1 MKKLKLLSSI
11 TNKINKIGILT
22 NRKTNKEKKN
32 ELMIIKNPQDI
43 DNIIQKIKSI
53 FDARKFENNT
63 ERNSNKIEKLQNYI
77 LAIEKSILDNNNFN
91 HNLFQY
97 LLDSKLIPILSENLN
112 IYSYKISNIIIIF
125 IQKIIFLDE
134 IFLIIN
140 KIKEETILTN
150 PKIVSS
156 LKKIIFELEN
166 NLKKVNIIDINSDL
180 YNLITTGILPF
191 LNELFQKIIKYQNLF
206 YALMNNSTTININ
219 LELQLF
225 DILFILFKFEP
236 QIKDRSART
245 YIRKNLLRF
254 ITNFNFQNRKELL
267 KKLIN
272 QVIVNLIEYYQN
284 FLLLSIKDIDD
295 NYKVINNFPL
305 NLSEN
310 DVMKLISDDTL
321 SYLEFFNII
330 VNNFLEKD
338 LKVYLI
344 DLLYNNFLCKYILEE
359 IINLANDISYKARS
373 TLLIEYIYFLSKS
386 IKHHDINILFFY
398 FFFGYNI
405 NNEQDD
411 SDINFCKII
420 SKSNNN
426 YESIRA
432 FFTLIFDSNNANLL
446 ILLMKTL
453 TNLVKRIPYIFIT
466 EMVSPFYLFYLNK
479 KKASDKDF
487 EETLEKITK
496 KPEHISLLEV
506 IKIIMPQNFS
516 ITPKNWIYYFIKN
529 LEINY
534 GKNINNLNQ
543 MNNNIIQDFIN
554 DSSLMNKSDGNMSN
568 ISYNYKN
575 MVNISNYSFSDYNN
589 DSIFSSRNNNLNES
603 IFGNNTLK
611 ENENEIINISIENKF
626 SYILNNTIFASRV
639 KFFELFIKKFKNYV
653 ENKYEEN
660 LYLSEFFVEIFSFLT
675 PLSLFNDELQLY
687 NIYSWGAFSKK
698 NNDKLSEISATG
710 ILNNIKNQ
718 IDKKVLEIFT
728 KEEIDNF
735 EYFLNDKN
743 YEIFDMN
750 VDLNSDLG
758 KRIELLKNIKLYNEI
773 FKDFSSNIFSKIL
786 NDESNHYWIKGI
798 KNSPKNNE

>member
-22 NRKTNKEKKN
+22 NRKTNKENKN
-32 ELMIIKNPQDI
+32 ELIIIKNPQDI

-63 ERNSNKIEKLQNYI
+63 ERNSNKIEKLQNYL
-77 LAIEKSILDNNNFN
+77 LAIEKSLLDNNNFN

-191 LNELFQKIIKYQNLF
+191 LNELFQKIIQYQNLF

-236 QIKDRSART
+236 QIKDRSARA

-254 ITNFNFQNRKELL
+254 ITNFNFQNRKELF

-272 QVIVNLIEYYQN
+272 QVILNLIEYYQN
-284 FLLLSIKDIDD
+284 FLFLSIKDIDD
-295 NYKVINNFPL
+295 NYKIINNFPL

-310 DVMKLISDDTL
+310 DVMELISDDTL

-330 VNNFLEKD
+330 MNNFLEKD

-386 IKHHDINILFFY
+386 IKHYDINILLFY
-398 FFFGYNI
+398 FFFGYNLS
-405 NNEQDD
+405 NEQDD
-411 SDINFCKII
+411 TDINFSKII

-432 FFTLIFDSNNANLL
+432 FFTLIFDSNNSNLL

-453 TNLVKRIPYIFIT
+453 TNLAKRIPYIFIT

-487 EETLEKITK
+487 EEILEKITK
-496 KPEHISLLEV
+496 KPEHTSLLEV

-516 ITPKNWIYYFIKN
+516 ISPKNWIYYFIKN

-626 SYILNNTIFASRV
+626 SYILNNTTFASRV

-653 ENKYEEN
+653 DNKYEEN

-798 KNSPKNNE
+798 KNNPKNNE

>member
-63 ERNSNKIEKLQNYI
+63 ERNSNKIEKLQNYL
-77 LAIEKSILDNNNFN
+77 LAIEKSLLDNNNFN

-236 QIKDRSART
+236 QIKDRSARA

-272 QVIVNLIEYYQN
+272 QVILNLIEYYQN

-295 NYKVINNFPL
+295 NYKIINNFPL

-310 DVMKLISDDTL
+310 DVMELISDDTL

-330 VNNFLEKD
+330 MNNFLEKD

-373 TLLIEYIYFLSKS
+373 TLLIEYIYFLSKN
-386 IKHHDINILFFY
+386 IKHYDINILFFY
-398 FFFGYNI
+398 FFFGYNL

-411 SDINFCKII
+411 TDINFSKII

-432 FFTLIFDSNNANLL
+432 FFTLIFDSNNTNLL

-516 ITPKNWIYYFIKN
+516 ISPKNWIYYFIKN

-543 MNNNIIQDFIN
+543 MNNSIIQDFIN

-611 ENENEIINISIENKF
+611 ENENEIINISMENKF

-653 ENKYEEN
+653 DNKYEEN

-798 KNSPKNNE
+798 KNNPKNNE

>member
-1 MKKLKLLSSI
+1 
-11 TNKINKIGILT
+11 
-22 NRKTNKEKKN
+22 
-32 ELMIIKNPQDI
+32 
-43 DNIIQKIKSI
+43 
-53 FDARKFENNT
+53 
-63 ERNSNKIEKLQNYI
+63 
-77 LAIEKSILDNNNFN
+77 
-91 HNLFQY
+91 
-97 LLDSKLIPILSENLN
+97 
-112 IYSYKISNIIIIF
+112 
-125 IQKIIFLDE
+125 
-134 IFLIIN
+134 
-140 KIKEETILTN
+140 
-150 PKIVSS
+150 
-156 LKKIIFELEN
+156 
-166 NLKKVNIIDINSDL
+166 
-180 YNLITTGILPF
+180 
-191 LNELFQKIIKYQNLF
+191 
-206 YALMNNSTTININ
+206 
-219 LELQLF
+219 
-225 DILFILFKFEP
+225 
-236 QIKDRSART
+236 
-245 YIRKNLLRF
+245 
-254 ITNFNFQNRKELL
+254 
-267 KKLIN
+267 
-272 QVIVNLIEYYQN
+272 
-284 FLLLSIKDIDD
+284 
-295 NYKVINNFPL
+295 
-305 NLSEN
+305 
-310 DVMKLISDDTL
+310 
-321 SYLEFFNII
+321 
-330 VNNFLEKD
+330 
-338 LKVYLI
+338 
-344 DLLYNNFLCKYILEE
+344 
-359 IINLANDISYKARS
+359 
-373 TLLIEYIYFLSKS
+373 
-386 IKHHDINILFFY
+386 
-398 FFFGYNI
+398 
-405 NNEQDD
+405 
-411 SDINFCKII
+411 
-420 SKSNNN
+420 
-426 YESIRA
+426 
-432 FFTLIFDSNNANLL
+432 
-446 ILLMKTL
+446 
-453 TNLVKRIPYIFIT
+453 
-466 EMVSPFYLFYLNK
+466 MVSPFYLFYLNK

-516 ITPKNWIYYFIKN
+516 ISPKNWIYYFIKN

-543 MNNNIIQDFIN
+543 INNNIIQDFIN

-568 ISYNYKN
+568 LSYNYKN

-611 ENENEIINISIENKF
+611 ENENEIINISMENKF

-798 KNSPKNNE
+798 KNNPKNNE

>member
-63 ERNSNKIEKLQNYI
+63 ERNSNKIEKLQNYL
-77 LAIEKSILDNNNFN
+77 LAIEKSLLDNNNFN

-236 QIKDRSART
+236 QIEDRSARA

-254 ITNFNFQNRKELL
+254 ITNFNFQNRKESL

-272 QVIVNLIEYYQN
+272 QVILNLIEYYQN

-310 DVMKLISDDTL
+310 DVMELISDDTL

-373 TLLIEYIYFLSKS
+373 TLLIEYIYFLSKI

-398 FFFGYNI
+398 FFFGYNLS
-405 NNEQDD
+405 NEQDD
-411 SDINFCKII
+411 TDINFRKII

-432 FFTLIFDSNNANLL
+432 FFTLIFDSNNTNLL

-466 EMVSPFYLFYLNK
+466 EMISPFYLFYLNK

-543 MNNNIIQDFIN
+543 MNNSIIQDFIN

-653 ENKYEEN
+653 DNKYEEN

-750 VDLNSDLG
+750 VDLSSDLG

-798 KNSPKNNE
+798 KNNPKNNE

>member
-22 NRKTNKEKKN
+22 NRKTNKENKN
-32 ELMIIKNPQDI
+32 ELIIIKNPQDI

-63 ERNSNKIEKLQNYI
+63 ERNSNKIEKLQNYL
-77 LAIEKSILDNNNFN
+77 LAIEKSLLDNNNFN

-156 LKKIIFELEN
+156 LKKIIFEFEN

-191 LNELFQKIIKYQNLF
+191 LNELFQKIIQYQNLF

-236 QIKDRSART
+236 QIKDRSARA

-254 ITNFNFQNRKELL
+254 ITNFNFQNRKELF

-272 QVIVNLIEYYQN
+272 QVILNLIEYYQN
-284 FLLLSIKDIDD
+284 FLFLSIKDIDD
-295 NYKVINNFPL
+295 NYKIINNFPL

-310 DVMKLISDDTL
+310 DVMELISDDTL

-330 VNNFLEKD
+330 MNNFLEKD

-373 TLLIEYIYFLSKS
+373 TLLIEYIYFLSKN
-386 IKHHDINILFFY
+386 IKHYDINILFFY
-398 FFFGYNI
+398 FFFGYNL

-411 SDINFCKII
+411 TDINFSKII

-432 FFTLIFDSNNANLL
+432 FFTLIFDSNNTNLL

-453 TNLVKRIPYIFIT
+453 TNLVKRIPYIFII

-487 EETLEKITK
+487 EEILEKITK
-496 KPEHISLLEV
+496 KPEHTSLLEV

-516 ITPKNWIYYFIKN
+516 ISPKNWIYYFIKN

-611 ENENEIINISIENKF
+611 ENENEIINISMENKF

-653 ENKYEEN
+653 DNKYEEN

-798 KNSPKNNE
+798 KNNPKNNE

>member
-22 NRKTNKEKKN
+22 NRKTNKENKN
-32 ELMIIKNPQDI
+32 ELIIIKNSQDI
-43 DNIIQKIKSI
+43 DNIIKKIKSI

-63 ERNSNKIEKLQNYI
+63 ERNSNKIEKLQNYL
-77 LAIEKSILDNNNFN
+77 LAIEKSLLDNNKFN

-125 IQKIIFLDE
+125 IQKIIFFFL
-134 IFLIIN
+134 IFLIIIN
-140 KIKEETILTN
+140 IKEETILTN

-236 QIKDRSART
+236 QIKDRSARA

-272 QVIVNLIEYYQN
+272 QVILNLIEYYQN
-284 FLLLSIKDIDD
+284 FLFLSIKDIDD
-295 NYKVINNFPL
+295 NYKIINNFPL

-310 DVMKLISDDTL
+310 DVMELISDDTL

-330 VNNFLEKD
+330 MNNFLEKD

-373 TLLIEYIYFLSKS
+373 TLLIEYIYFLSKI

-398 FFFGYNI
+398 FFFGYNLS
-405 NNEQDD
+405 NEQDD
-411 SDINFCKII
+411 TDINFRKII

-432 FFTLIFDSNNANLL
+432 FFTLIFDSNNTNLL

-543 MNNNIIQDFIN
+543 MNNSIIQDFIN

-653 ENKYEEN
+653 DNKYEEN

>member
-63 ERNSNKIEKLQNYI
+63 ERNSNKIEKLQNYL
-77 LAIEKSILDNNNFN
+77 LAIEKSLLDNNNFN

-236 QIKDRSART
+236 QIKDRSARA

-254 ITNFNFQNRKELL
+254 ITNFNFQNRKESL

-272 QVIVNLIEYYQN
+272 QVILNLIEYYQN

-295 NYKVINNFPL
+295 NYKIINNFPL

-310 DVMKLISDDTL
+310 DVMELISDDTL

-373 TLLIEYIYFLSKS
+373 TLLIEYIYFLSKI

-398 FFFGYNI
+398 FFFGYNLS
-405 NNEQDD
+405 NEQDD
-411 SDINFCKII
+411 TDINFRKII

-432 FFTLIFDSNNANLL
+432 FFTLIFDSNNTNLL

-543 MNNNIIQDFIN
+543 MNNSIIQDFIN

-653 ENKYEEN
+653 DNKYEEN

-750 VDLNSDLG
+750 VDLSSDLG

-786 NDESNHYWIKGI
+786 NDESNHYWLKGI
-798 KNSPKNNE
+798 KNNPKNNE

>member
-1 MKKLKLLSSI
+1 MNTLKLLSSF
-11 TNKINKIGILT
+11 KNKIGKLT
-22 NRKTNKEKKN
+22 NRKNNKQDKIEFIYIKTEKD
-32 ELMIIKNPQDI
+32 LQ
-43 DNIIQKIKSI
+43 NIIQKIIEI
-53 FDARKFENNT
+53 FEQIKLQNDSDKN
-63 ERNSNKIEKLQNYI
+63 IEKLLKYFES
-77 LAIEKSILDNNNFN
+77 IEISILDFSTFN
-91 HNLFQY
+91 IELYKYLFES
-97 LLDSKLIPILSENLN
+97 DLISTISENIN
-112 IYSYKISNIIIIF
+112 IYSNKLLNAIIIF

-134 IFLIIN
+134 IYKKKKIN
-140 KIKEETILTN
+140 EEAILTN
-150 PKIVSS
+150 IKIVSFFKQIIFEFDNI
-156 LKKIIFELEN
+156 LKKIN
-166 NLKKVNIIDINSDL
+166 NIDINSDL
-180 YNLITTGILPF
+180 FLLIKDGILPF
-191 LNELFQKIIKYQNLF
+191 LNELFINIIKYPNL
-206 YALMNNSTTININ
+206 YLALIENSSTLNIN
-219 LELQLF
+219 LELQLL
-225 DILFILFKFEP
+225 DILYILFKFEP
-236 QIKDRSART
+236 QIKDRTSRT
-245 YIRKNLLRF
+245 FIRKNLLRF
-254 ITNFNFQNRKELL
+254 FNNFNFQNKKEIY
-267 KKLIN
+267 KKFIN
-272 QVIVNLIEYYQN
+272 QSILNLVDYYQN
-284 FLLLSIKDIDD
+284 FLLLCIKDLDN
-295 NYKVINNFPL
+295 NYKIINNFPL
-305 NLSEN
+305 DLTEN
-310 DVMKLISDDTL
+310 DIMQLTSDDTI
-321 SYLEFFNII
+321 SYLQFFNILI
-330 VNNFLEKD
+330 NNFLDNE
-338 LKVYLI
+338 LKIYLI

-359 IINLANDISYKARS
+359 IMNISNDQSYKARS
-373 TLLIEYIYFLSKS
+373 TLLIEYIYFLSLC
-386 IKHHDINILFFY
+386 IHNYDINILFFY
-398 FFFGYNI
+398 FFFGFNFELDQENNI
-405 NNEQDD
+405 NN
-411 SDINFCKII
+411 INFKKIL

-426 YESIRA
+426 YEAIRA
-432 FFTLIFDSNNANLL
+432 YFTLIFDSNNTNLL

-453 TNLVKRIPYIFIT
+453 TNLAKRIPYIFIS

-543 MNNNIIQDFIN
+543 MNNSIIQDFIN

-626 SYILNNTIFASRV
+626 SYILNNTTFASRV

-773 FKDFSSNIFSKIL
+773 FKDFFFFFFSKIL
-786 NDESNHYWIKGI
+786 NDESNHYWLKGI